1 MTEPVGPTSD
11 TGAGRGRDGR
21 VGSIGITVAV
31 VALTF
36 LAALGVVQWA
46 AHERSPYDVGSFPEA
61 EAAFAAAG
69 LQVCAA
75 AEQPDGLAPAALV
88 SRTYEL
94 AVRCPVDP
102 ARVVVDRFVDATDR
116 DAAARRFEALLRPRG
131 SGVVYTLGDMTIFV
145 QGSGDHDVQERLDP
159 ALRAAGAR

>member
-1 MTEPVGPTSD
+1 V
-11 TGAGRGRDGR
+11 RGRDGR
-21 VGSIGITVAV
+21 VGVAVAV

-36 LAALGVVQWA
+36 FAALGVVQWA
-46 AHERSPYDVGSFPEA
+46 AHERSPYDVGSLPEV

-75 AEQPDGLAPAALV
+75 AEQPGGLAAAALV

-94 AVRCPVDP
+94 AVRCPVDS
-102 ARVVVDRFVDATDR
+102 ARVVVDRFGDAPDR

-131 SGVVYTLGDMTIFV
+131 SGVVYTLGETTIFV

>member
-1 MTEPVGPTSD
+1 VTEPVGPTSD
-11 TGAGRGRDGR
+11 TDAGRGRDGR
-21 VGSIGITVAV
+21 VGSIRIAVAV
-31 VALTF
+31 VVLAF

-46 AHERSPYDVGSFPEA
+46 AHERSPDDTGSFPQV
-61 EAAFAAAG
+61 EAAFVAAG

-75 AEQPDGLAPAALV
+75 AEQPDGLAAAALV

-94 AVRCPVDP
+94 AVRCPVEP

-131 SGVVYTLGDMTIFV
+131 SGVVYTLGETTIFV